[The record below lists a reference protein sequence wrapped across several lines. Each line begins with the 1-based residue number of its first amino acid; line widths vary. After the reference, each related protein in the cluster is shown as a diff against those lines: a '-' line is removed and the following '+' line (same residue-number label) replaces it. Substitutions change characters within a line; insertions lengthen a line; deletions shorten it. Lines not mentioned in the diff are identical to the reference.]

1 MENDQTR
8 IVWLTLLAMA
18 DQHGEVQASI
28 PGLANV
34 ARVSVSACEEAIRVF
49 LNPDPYSRT
58 KTDEGRRIVEM
69 DGGWHILNH
78 EKYRELASDTD
89 RKRKAAERQRRR
101 RARLKETD
109 CHAVTGVGVTGC
121 DKSHQN
127 PQAEA
132 EAEADTEAK
141 TERDRN
147 TLSPTLEE
155 VRAEV
160 EKKNYTSVDP
170 ARWWSYWDS
179 IHWTE
184 KSGRLIKWKSRL
196 MNDNLTPKPAWMLN
210 AEKAAK
216 EAIPQSRYN
225 DL

>member
-58 KTDEGRRIVEM
+58 KTDEGRRIMEM

-109 CHAVTGVGVTGC
+109 CHAVTVVGVTGC

-132 EAEADTEAK
+132 EAEAETKEK
-141 TERDRN
+141 KER
-147 TLSPTLEE
+147 TLSRFVPPSLEE
-155 VRAEV
+155 VKAYVAEAKLTNMDS
-160 EKKNYTSVDP
+160 EEFHDHYTANGWKQGGRTQIKDWKATCRNWNRRQLDFGKPKQEEPVSTYRKVSV
-170 ARWWSYWDS
+170 
-179 IHWTE
+179 
-184 KSGRLIKWKSRL
+184 
-196 MNDNLTPKPAWMLN
+196 
-210 AEKAAK
+210 
-216 EAIPQSRYN
+216 
-225 DL
+225 